1 MGKEKGKIEKGCCL
15 LCLLLLL
22 LLIFPHYLIKKKNQP
37 CSNGSLQLLGNLHL
51 LWQVLII
58 VRLKSSST
66 SVTSVS
72 VLVGGST
79 VRSQIIRDYVFRGDE
94 NSNPII
100 TFSKVVYVCYITAGG
115 ILHCLNDEYLQS
127 V

>member
-1 MGKEKGKIEKGCCL
+1 M
-15 LCLLLLL
+15 
-22 LLIFPHYLIKKKNQP
+22 
-37 CSNGSLQLLGNLHL
+37 
-51 LWQVLII
+51 
-58 VRLKSSST
+58 RLKSSST

-127 V
+127 VWVSEM